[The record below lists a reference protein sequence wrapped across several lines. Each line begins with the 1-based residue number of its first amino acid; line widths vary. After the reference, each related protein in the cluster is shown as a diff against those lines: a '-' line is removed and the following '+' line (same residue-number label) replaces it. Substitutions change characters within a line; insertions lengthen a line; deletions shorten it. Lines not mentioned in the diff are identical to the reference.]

1 MYVFILSL
9 LIFFFL
15 SLLYSSDLRKFIH
28 WFILNT
34 SYGFRVSKENGIY
47 FYITV
52 TETVVCLLNISI
64 NRNSCVH
71 LQ

>member
-9 LIFFFL
+9 LIFFL
-15 SLLYSSDLRKFIH
+15 LYLLYSSDLRKFIH
-28 WFILNT
+28 WFILNI
-34 SYGFRVSKENGIY
+34 SDGFGISKESRMY